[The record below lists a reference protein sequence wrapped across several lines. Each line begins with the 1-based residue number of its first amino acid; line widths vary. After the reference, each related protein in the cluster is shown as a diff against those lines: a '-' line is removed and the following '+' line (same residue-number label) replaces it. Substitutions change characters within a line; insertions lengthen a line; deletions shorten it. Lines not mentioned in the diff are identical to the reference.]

1 MTNQIKY
8 KWASLGTG
16 VIANELAQ
24 ALEALGGKL
33 YSVANRTYDKGVAF
47 AEKYGIEKV
56 YQEIDEVF
64 KDPEVDIIYISTPH
78 NTHINFL
85 RKALAAGKHV
95 LCEKSITL
103 NSEELAEAIQLAEEN
118 HVKLA
123 EAMTIFHM
131 PIYRKLSEI
140 VESGKLGPLKVIQM
154 NFGSYKEY
162 DMTNRFFNRN
172 LAGGALLDIGV
183 YALSFV
189 RWFMTSQPTEMV
201 SQVKLAP
208 TGVDEQAGILLTNA
222 EGEMATVTL
231 SLHAKQPKRGTIA
244 YDKGYIELYEYP
256 VRKFAINVDLCRYF
270 LHRTF
275 PSSVSVS
282 CSVPCG
288 FGRGGRALSP
298 SSPRRGGGLLV
309 AAALPSCAKPPGRPA
324 LRRFRRRRLGA
335 GVRRSRHG
343 RRKGRLPARAAC
355 VRRQA
360 AALRA
365 RRRQYVRRRRH
376 GARRV

>member
-1 MTNQIKY
+1 MTHQINY

-24 ALEALGGKL
+24 AMEALGGKL

-56 YQEIDEVF
+56 YQEIDQVF
-64 KDPEVDIIYISTPH
+64 EDPEVDIIYISTPH
-78 NTHINFL
+78 NTHINYL

-140 VESGKLGPLKVIQM
+140 VDSGKLGPLKVIQM

-189 RWFMTSQPTEMV
+189 RWFMMSQPTDMV

-256 VRKFAINVDLCRYF
+256 RGQKAVITYTEDGSQEVIKAGETAKALQYEVLDMEAAVSGQENHLYLNYSLDVMDLMTQLRKDW
-270 LHRTF
+270 
-275 PSSVSVS
+275 
-282 CSVPCG
+282 
-288 FGRGGRALSP
+288 
-298 SSPRRGGGLLV
+298 GLV
-309 AAALPSCAKPPGRPA
+309 YPEEE
-324 LRRFRRRRLGA
+324 
-335 GVRRSRHG
+335 
-343 RRKGRLPARAAC
+343 
-355 VRRQA
+355 
-360 AALRA
+360 
-365 RRRQYVRRRRH
+365 
-376 GARRV
+376 

>member
-1 MTNQIKY
+1 MTHQINY

-24 ALEALGGKL
+24 AMEALGGKL

-56 YQEIDEVF
+56 YQEIDQVF
-64 KDPEVDIIYISTPH
+64 EDPDVDIIYISTPH
-78 NTHINFL
+78 NTHINYL

-103 NSEELAEAIQLAEEN
+103 NSEELEEAIQLAEEN

-189 RWFMTSQPTEMV
+189 RWFMTSQPTDMV

-256 VRKFAINVDLCRYF
+256 RGQKAVITYTEDGLQEVIEAGETAKALQYEVLDMEAAVSGQENHLYLNYSRDVMLLMTQLRKDW
-270 LHRTF
+270 
-275 PSSVSVS
+275 
-282 CSVPCG
+282 
-288 FGRGGRALSP
+288 
-298 SSPRRGGGLLV
+298 GLV
-309 AAALPSCAKPPGRPA
+309 YPEEE
-324 LRRFRRRRLGA
+324 
-335 GVRRSRHG
+335 
-343 RRKGRLPARAAC
+343 
-355 VRRQA
+355 
-360 AALRA
+360 
-365 RRRQYVRRRRH
+365 
-376 GARRV
+376 

>member
-1 MTNQIKY
+1 MTHQINY

-24 ALEALGGKL
+24 AMEALGGKL

-56 YQEIDEVF
+56 YQEIDQVF
-64 KDPEVDIIYISTPH
+64 EDPEVDIIYISTPH

-103 NSEELAEAIQLAEEN
+103 NSEELAEA
-118 HVKLA
+118 
-123 EAMTIFHM
+123 MTIFHM

-140 VESGKLGPLKVIQM
+140 VDSGKLGPLKVIQM

-189 RWFMTSQPTEMV
+189 RWFMTSQPTDMV

-256 VRKFAINVDLCRYF
+256 RGQKAVITYTEDGSQEVIEAGETAKALQYEVLDMEAAVAGKDDHTYLNYSRDVMELMTQLRKDW
-270 LHRTF
+270 
-275 PSSVSVS
+275 
-282 CSVPCG
+282 
-288 FGRGGRALSP
+288 
-298 SSPRRGGGLLV
+298 GLV
-309 AAALPSCAKPPGRPA
+309 YPEEE
-324 LRRFRRRRLGA
+324 
-335 GVRRSRHG
+335 
-343 RRKGRLPARAAC
+343 
-355 VRRQA
+355 
-360 AALRA
+360 
-365 RRRQYVRRRRH
+365 
-376 GARRV
+376 

>member
-8 KWASLGTG
+8 NWASLGTG

-24 ALEALGGKL
+24 ALGALGGKL

-56 YQEIDEVF
+56 YEEIDQVF
-64 KDPEVDIIYISTPH
+64 EDPEVDIIYISTPH
-78 NTHINFL
+78 NTHINYL

-103 NSEELAEAIQLAEEN
+103 NSEELTEAIQLAEEN

-256 VRKFAINVDLCRYF
+256 RGQKAVITYTEDGSQEIIKAGETAKALQYEVLDMEAAVAGENDYTYLNYSRDVMELMTQLRKDW
-270 LHRTF
+270 
-275 PSSVSVS
+275 
-282 CSVPCG
+282 
-288 FGRGGRALSP
+288 
-298 SSPRRGGGLLV
+298 GLTY
-309 AAALPSCAKPPGRPA
+309 PEEE
-324 LRRFRRRRLGA
+324 
-335 GVRRSRHG
+335 
-343 RRKGRLPARAAC
+343 
-355 VRRQA
+355 
-360 AALRA
+360 
-365 RRRQYVRRRRH
+365 
-376 GARRV
+376 